1 MRWIFK
7 TLNMVMLIMVLVPG
21 WLYASGN
28 LPSFFPHS
36 ENIIRAINSSFP
48 DLADTT
54 FQQSHQVFEKLRN
67 LGVEVPHTYNERHL
81 RIRKIRDMVIMVCND
96 ILSKQ

>member
-1 MRWIFK
+1 MRWILK
-7 TLNMVMLIMVLVPG
+7 TLNMVMLTMVLVPG

-28 LPSFFPHS
+28 LPSFFPNS

-48 DLADTT
+48 ELADTT
-54 FQQSHQVFEKLRN
+54 FKKSHRAFEKLRN

-81 RIRKIRDMVIMVCND
+81 RIRKIRHKVIMVCND
-96 ILSKQ
+96 ILAK